1 MPLGDRDR
9 IISLYTQNYGRL
21 RLVARGVRKISSKL
35 SGHLDTFNRVG
46 IAVSSGSTMGV
57 ITGGEVIESFNGLKN
72 DLKTTARA
80 FYVAELTDDFAVD
93 ESPNKLLYL
102 LVVATL
108 RALDNLSQSH
118 SKTGKVDTTE
128 LDMELIMRYFE
139 MNLLIYSGYSPEL
152 RTCVV
157 CNKPLIEESNGY
169 SIELGGI
176 VGAACSLQTKSIR
189 LISVP
194 AIKTLRFLSDTN
206 IENLNRLRTNPAL
219 MDETQGFLQRFVQNI
234 IERKVSASHLIDSI
248 NLMSQGKK

>member
-1 MPLGDRDR
+1 
-9 IISLYTQNYGRL
+9 
-21 RLVARGVRKISSKL
+21 
-35 SGHLDTFNRVG
+35 
-46 IAVSSGSTMGV
+46 
-57 ITGGEVIESFNGLKN
+57 
-72 DLKTTARA
+72 
-80 FYVAELTDDFAVD
+80 
-93 ESPNKLLYL
+93 
-102 LVVATL
+102 
-108 RALDNLSQSH
+108 
-118 SKTGKVDTTE
+118 
-128 LDMELIMRYFE
+128 